1 MILIAKS
8 SNQSFGAI
16 LKKTYYL
23 LQKKLVLVY
32 QGVTYKV

>member
-23 LQKKLVLVY
+23 LQKKTGS
-32 QGVTYKV
+32 GVPGRYL